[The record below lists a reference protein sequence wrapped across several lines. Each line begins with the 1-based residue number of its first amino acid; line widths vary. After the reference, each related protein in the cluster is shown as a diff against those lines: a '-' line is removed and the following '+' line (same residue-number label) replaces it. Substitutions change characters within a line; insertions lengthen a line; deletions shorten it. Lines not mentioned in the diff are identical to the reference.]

1 MRNSSLKRLS
11 DNKGMALL
19 ITIMVISLLI
29 AVTVQFN
36 RSVRQNYFASA
47 AQLDG
52 QRLRMI
58 SKSGFT
64 IAAALLEADGEA
76 NTFDTLQDAWAEIDV
91 ESFPGLFAR
100 GILNLE
106 ISDLSGK
113 LQINSLVQE
122 SDGEQQGENEHNDN
136 ENREILN
143 RLLSSGTFGVED
155 EQEAREIVDA
165 LVDWLD
171 SDDRESDFGAESGY
185 YRSLENPYECQ
196 NGPIIV
202 IEDLLLVKGITPE
215 LLFGDEERP
224 GLADFITVYGS
235 DGKININTASEEL
248 LQAMDQLMT
257 SELAE
262 SLSEYRNEESNYENL
277 EAVDWYRSVSA
288 WPGDIEF
295 SEKVIST
302 TSSFFKIGAEG
313 VFNDQRRYMSAIV
326 RRDKENSI
334 SYLYRKVE

>member
-1 MRNSSLKRLS
+1 MRIKKLAENQ
-11 DNKGMALL
+11 GMALL

-64 IAAALLEADGEA
+64 IAAALLEADGKA
-76 NTFDTLQDAWAEIDV
+76 NTYDTLQDQWAVIDV
-91 ESFPGLFAR
+91 ESFPGLFGR
-100 GILNLE
+100 GVLNLE
-106 ISDLSGK
+106 ITDLSGK

-122 SDGEQQGENEHNDN
+122 SEGEQEGEEEQNTN

-143 RLLSSGTFGVED
+143 RLLLSGTFGIED

-171 SDDRESDFGAESGY
+171 SDDRESDFGAESSY
-185 YRSLENPYECQ
+185 YRSLENSYECQ
-196 NGPIIV
+196 NGPVTV

-215 LLFGDEERP
+215 LLFGDEDRP
-224 GLADFITVYGS
+224 GLVDYITVYGS
-235 DGKININTASEEL
+235 DGTININTASEEL
-248 LQAMDQLMT
+248 LQAMHSFMT
-257 SELAE
+257 AELSELLAE
-262 SLSEYRNEESNYENL
+262 FRNEEGNYENL
-277 EAVDWYRSVSA
+277 ETVEWYRDVTGF
-288 WPGDIEF
+288 PNDIEL
-295 SEKVIST
+295 SGKVIST
-302 TSSFFKIGAEG
+302 TSSYFKIDAEG
-313 VFNDQRRYMSAIV
+313 VFNDQRRIMTAIV
-326 RRDKENSI
+326 ERNKENTVSF
-334 SYLYRKVE
+334 LYRKVE